1 MIGNMWLITSC
12 WSMWRLFYCQ
22 RSNNKSFPKDCPWVR
37 VLSRRFPWSASSRRE
52 NNRLPLVDDS
62 WCFSVGLALAVLF
75 LYSWLAIGFV
85 APILDLVTAS
95 MLEVFRVWRGLPSW
109 EPSLSWSQLKHLF
122 SKLLKPPMYSPP
134 LKITLNPTQPPLHPP
149 KPTVP
154 TQAPHYQGETFPAA
168 TVLLRHQ
175 LHLVRFPK

>member
-22 RSNNKSFPKDCPWVR
+22 RSNNKSFPKDCPWVSW
-37 VLSRRFPWSASSRRE
+37 VVGFLGVPPVVVKITDCLWWMTLGAFQSAWPWPSSSSIPGWPSALSPPSLTSSPPPCLRCSASGGACPRE
-52 NNRLPLVDDS
+52 N
-62 WCFSVGLALAVLF
+62 
-75 LYSWLAIGFV
+75 
-85 APILDLVTAS
+85 
-95 MLEVFRVWRGLPSW
+95 
-109 EPSLSWSQLKHLF
+109 PSLSWTQLKHLL
-122 SKLLKPPMYSPP
+122 SKLLKPPMYTPP

-175 LHLVRFPK
+175 LHQVRFPK